1 MLERI
6 KARLVEL
13 RQDERGMTVVEIV
26 LLIAL
31 IILPIVIVLAV
42 FGKEIKAYIGTMW
55 TETKGKADELKNGG
69 VTGGGGS

>member
-6 KARLVEL
+6 KDKLTEL
-13 RQDERGMTVVEIV
+13 RHDERGMTVVEII

-42 FGKEIKAYIGTMW
+42 FGKEIKSYIKSMW
-55 TETKGKADELKNGG
+55 EETKTKSTELKN
-69 VTGGGGS
+69 

>member
-6 KARLVEL
+6 REKLIEL
-13 RQDERGMTVVEIV
+13 RHDERGMTVVEIV

-42 FGKEIKAYIGTMW
+42 FGKEIKDYIKTMW
-55 TETKGKADELKNGG
+55 TETKTKSTELKAGG
-69 VTGGGGS
+69 VGGS